1 MTSSPK
7 TRGAATNVESPP
19 YPTSAT
25 STSAPTASAAPAPDM
40 GSGWVMPSLLPLAR
54 RSKQG
59 WFDPYKSDTSSFV
72 EKIVV
77 GIDGSNASRDALRW
91 AVEDA
96 RARGAEV
103 VALHAYEVPVPAPD
117 AAPSAPV
124 DLPALIGEVH
134 DDAQQFVTK
143 VVDEVVGNA
152 VSVDVAP
159 MAVEDAPARA
169 LLDASRDADLLVVG
183 SHGHGLSG
191 LLLGSVSLECAQ
203 HAACPVLIFRGS
215 VQAER
220 PTASND

>member
-1 MTSSPK
+1 M
-7 TRGAATNVESPP
+7 
-19 YPTSAT
+19 
-25 STSAPTASAAPAPDM
+25 
-40 GSGWVMPSLLPLAR
+40 
-54 RSKQG
+54 
-59 WFDPYKSDTSSFV
+59 

-77 GIDGSNASRDALRW
+77 GIDGSDASKDALRW

-103 VALHAYEVPVPAPD
+103 VALHAYEAPVPVLDAVAPAT
-117 AAPSAPV
+117 PV
-124 DLPALIGEVH
+124 DLPGLVAEAH

-143 VVDEVVGNA
+143 VVDEVVGNV

-159 MAVEDAPARA
+159 IAVEDEPVKA

-203 HAACPVLIFRGS
+203 HAACPVVIVRGR
-215 VQAER
+215 A
-220 PTASND
+220 